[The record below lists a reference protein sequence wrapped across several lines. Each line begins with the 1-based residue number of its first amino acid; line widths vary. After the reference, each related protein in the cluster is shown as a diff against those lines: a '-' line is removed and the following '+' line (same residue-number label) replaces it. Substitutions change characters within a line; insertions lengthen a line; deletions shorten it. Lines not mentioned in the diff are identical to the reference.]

1 MGIIAR
7 KYSLRRVAPL
17 SSSSLC
23 FLSQF
28 CMAQEL
34 EMVVGMVW
42 YGMVW
47 RPCRLLLIWTWT
59 WSWASVGVAVAVLE
73 MVRDGSGRETCRIGS
88 IHHGIQIRVSFSNTT
103 EASFIKTDRN
113 AGRSCRMPLNA
124 VLLQTDR
131 DGPQD
136 SWPEHST
143 MMSGIHLV
151 IRRSPPGGAARV
163 RCCGCDL
170 PCLG

>member
-1 MGIIAR
+1 LLPFECVHGYCYCSDLQFAP
-7 KYSLRRVAPL
+7 RRAVELIVAL
-17 SSSSLC
+17 
-23 FLSQF
+23 FLIPV
-28 CMAQEL
+28 L
-34 EMVVGMVW
+34 HGTRVGNGGW
-42 YGMVW
+42 HGMVW

-88 IHHGIQIRVSFSNTT
+88 IHYGIQIRVSFSNTT

-131 DGPQD
+131 ETDIKTAGQN
-136 SWPEHST
+136 
-143 MMSGIHLV
+143 I
-151 IRRSPPGGAARV
+151 
-163 RCCGCDL
+163 L
-170 PCLG
+170 P